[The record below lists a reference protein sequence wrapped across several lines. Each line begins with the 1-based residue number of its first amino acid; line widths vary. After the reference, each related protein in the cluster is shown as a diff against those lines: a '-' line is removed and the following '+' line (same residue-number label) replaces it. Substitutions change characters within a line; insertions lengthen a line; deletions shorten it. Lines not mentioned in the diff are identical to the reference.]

1 MVFSFP
7 VSPVTPPTRRAAPP
21 ARPHSF
27 IGFRAQH
34 HHYHQQL
41 LRASP
46 QQTASAGF
54 RLSRLPDSVL
64 CRILQFVTPDD
75 FARVAS
81 VSRRFRRLSEDDS
94 IWDLKMRWLDYK
106 GPTPSADFLV
116 SSTTN
121 TIPGSL
127 GDDELFG
134 DFVVGSTTAPNRVAL
149 PLGRDTKPRKSLETS
164 LTASPVR
171 DSSRIISESGAVPG
185 QSVLSP
191 PQEDSLMVF
200 DARENDV
207 GSLPLDPGHI
217 ATSQVTSSPARSQPI
232 NSRQRFIHQYVI
244 LLPYLNSL
252 YHHTTSSLLF
262 TDPNLTSRHRVELLS
277 TLFRLL
283 SNPFLAPSR
292 FFGNPVL
299 ARNIQSAIDVSEASL
314 LSEFEHA
321 DDRGDED
328 AMRTASELVWALGC
342 DGSSVIQVFITKRE
356 IFYDTRFN
364 PLDNLVRTETQNGH
378 MADGVDFRPMET
390 YMRHVLETITREGSL
405 IARVFPPEATVLLHF
420 IERIAV
426 DVLSEYITT
435 LLSSAQS
442 LPQPLF
448 QLSTVAVYSQLRV
461 AVETTMA
468 IKPPNKRVTMSA
480 VEDIFN
486 RMFEIHLSD
495 YLQEEADWTKE
506 VLERLCSEWGP
517 SVGVEPTTDAAA
529 LKRNV
534 LGSLKDA
541 LMVPVNVV
549 PKTVAY
555 SFNAL
560 STVGAGAF
568 QSVAGG
574 LITPVLPVSMS
585 SPATA
590 SGYKDAQFLVDGR
603 VRGNELESWLDE
615 NEDAE
620 VGDSQPTQNLALDSS
635 RESTNANVRDEVNDL
650 RLLLSL
656 DVSLKLIAADREAL
670 KRVET
675 FESFKGF
682 YGRKV
687 RDTLEEI
694 FIHLLQTL
702 SERHIKP
709 AFTRASAKLSRHQIP
724 DIPSSRDKA
733 GKLPQQNKSG
743 EILALVEYF
752 ELVQIADTIQQMV
765 DAYYEAEMVQ
775 KIDRTDFL
783 NAIVREKRAFEMG
796 LDDGVAG
803 GLNASVGLL
812 MSEVERVMSEAQT
825 GVDYCPDAVVVGHST
840 ENAARS
846 DDRGRDLE
854 PTAACRAALDCLDR
868 HCGLLQSSRGADKQ
882 IMEVFYQEV
891 GLRLH
896 GMICK
901 HLKRVIISVEG
912 GFQLIADLNAYH
924 QFVSTSFRSVD
935 LSAEFSSLKLLGSLF
950 IIESPKLLAE
960 LARDVERFGGTFRV
974 EDIYEFI
981 KRRSDW
987 KKIEK
992 EVDRAMFGIGQDD
1005 CLVS

>member
-46 QQTASAGF
+46 QQTASVGI

-64 CRILQFVTPDD
+64 CRVLQFVTPNE

-94 IWDLKMRWLDYK
+94 IWDLKIRWLDYK

-116 SSTTN
+116 SPTSNTTSA
-121 TIPGSL
+121 SL

-149 PLGRDTKPRKSLETS
+149 PLDRHTQPRMSLETS
-164 LTASPVR
+164 LTALQLK
-171 DSSRIISESGAVPG
+171 DTSRVISESGACPG
-185 QSVLSP
+185 KSVLSP
-191 PQEDSLMVF
+191 PKEDSLMVF
-200 DARENDV
+200 HARENDV
-207 GSLPLDPGHI
+207 GSLALDPGHPQPL
-217 ATSQVTSSPARSQPI
+217 QVTSSAARSQPL
-232 NSRQRFIHQYVI
+232 NSRQRFIQQYVV
-244 LLPYLNSL
+244 LMPYLNSL

-292 FFGNPVL
+292 FFANPVL
-299 ARNIQSAIDVSEASL
+299 ARNIQSAIDVFEASL

-364 PLDNLVRTETQNGH
+364 PLDNLVRTETQNGQ

-405 IARVFPPEATVLLHF
+405 IARVFPPDATVLLHF

-448 QLSTVAVYSQLRV
+448 QLSTVAVYSQLR
-461 AVETTMA
+461 AAIETTMA
-468 IKPPNKRVTMSA
+468 IKPPNKRVTLSA

-486 RMFEIHLSD
+486 KMFEIHLSD

-506 VLERLCSEWGP
+506 VLERLCAEWGP
-517 SVGVEPTTDAAA
+517 PVGVEPTTDAAA

-541 LMVPVNVV
+541 LMVPVSVV

-574 LITPVLPVSMS
+574 LKTPALPGSMS

-620 VGDSQPTQNLALDSS
+620 VGDHQPPQNIALDPAL
-635 RESTNANVRDEVNDL
+635 ESTSGSVRDEVNDL

-682 YGRKV
+682 YGSK
-687 RDTLEEI
+687 
-694 FIHLLQTL
+694 
-702 SERHIKP
+702 
-709 AFTRASAKLSRHQIP
+709 IP
-724 DIPSSRDKA
+724 DIASSSDKSK
-733 GKLPQQNKSG
+733 KLLKQNKSG
-743 EILALVEYF
+743 ELLALVEYF

-765 DAYYEAEMVQ
+765 EAYYEAEMVQ

-803 GLNASVGLL
+803 GLNASLGLL

-825 GVDYCPDAVVVGHST
+825 GVDYCPDAVLVGHSA
-840 ENAARS
+840 ENPTSS
-846 DDRGRDLE
+846 DVRGRDLE

-901 HLKRVIISVEG
+901 HLKRLIISVEG

-924 QFVSTSFRSVD
+924 QFVSKSFRSVD
-935 LSAEFSSLKLLGSLF
+935 LSAEFASLKLLGSLF